1 MLDAITLSIVFF
13 LYWKVAAQEHEM
25 NDKDQIK

>member
-1 MLDAITLSIVFF
+1 MLDAITLSIVF